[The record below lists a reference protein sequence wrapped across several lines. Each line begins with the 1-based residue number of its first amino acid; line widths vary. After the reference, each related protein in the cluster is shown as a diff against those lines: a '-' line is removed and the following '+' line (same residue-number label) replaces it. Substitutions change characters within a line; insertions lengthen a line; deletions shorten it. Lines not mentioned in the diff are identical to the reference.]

1 MLVLNQKHL
10 NLITRDYVHYDN
22 RNRPHQGSGTVN
34 PDAAGWI
41 RRLPVRSSLF
51 RYWATRIIIIGE
63 LPD

>member
-22 RNRPHQGSGTVN
+22 RNRPHQGLARSI
-34 PDAAGWI
+34 PMAADRI